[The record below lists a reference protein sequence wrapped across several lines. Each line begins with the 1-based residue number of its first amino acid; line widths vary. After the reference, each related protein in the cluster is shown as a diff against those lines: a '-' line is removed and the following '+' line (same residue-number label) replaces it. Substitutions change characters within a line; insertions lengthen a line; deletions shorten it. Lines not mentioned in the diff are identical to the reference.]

1 MDQTMD
7 HTAMTPE
14 EVEYWTNSMNQQQTP
29 PQPNQMVY
37 HNNGRGGSGGH
48 LEWQYIIF
56 AALIGILTAFGVM
69 YSLFQMIQNVAF
81 EPLTDQEKLEAMSE
95 VDTSELLDSS
105 DGKCVCCRKETQGNG
120 NAWQTT
126 GIGGCGYLTCHECF
140 STYQPL
146 PERCERCGQFY
157 CYRRERVTFIE
168 LLNEEGG
175 GEDNQEKEDHTNN
188 VPKLVV
194 VESQMSQKEDDGL
207 RRRAPVR

>member
-1 MDQTMD
+1 M
-7 HTAMTPE
+7 
-14 EVEYWTNSMNQQQTP
+14 
-29 PQPNQMVY
+29 
-37 HNNGRGGSGGH
+37 
-48 LEWQYIIF
+48 
-56 AALIGILTAFGVM
+56 
-69 YSLFQMIQNVAF
+69 
-81 EPLTDQEKLEAMSE
+81 
-95 VDTSELLDSS
+95 
-105 DGKCVCCRKETQGNG
+105 
-120 NAWQTT
+120 
-126 GIGGCGYLTCHECF
+126 TCHECF